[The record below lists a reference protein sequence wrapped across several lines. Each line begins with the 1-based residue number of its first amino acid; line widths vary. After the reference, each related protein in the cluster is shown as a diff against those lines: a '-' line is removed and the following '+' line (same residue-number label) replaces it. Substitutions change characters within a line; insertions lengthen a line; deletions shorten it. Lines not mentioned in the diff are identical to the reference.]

1 MLHINV
7 NDLLFIVFIYFYNMQ
22 RRGTLYEAETIL
34 ASLEHNLQEK
44 GIELL
49 KCGTDLGP
57 YMKDKNGDEFYTV
70 GLKMVVRKSVYIISK
85 LLKEEDK
92 NWNCGWAIHSEVESK
107 SKKLYSM
114 TTHKHTIE
122 MSISQVVESILKN
135 DPEICNTVDRPCQ
148 M

>member
-1 MLHINV
+1 
-7 NDLLFIVFIYFYNMQ
+7 MQ
-22 RRGTLYEAETIL
+22 RSGTLYEVETIL
-34 ASLEHNLQEK
+34 TSLEHCLQER

-57 YMKDKNGDEFYTV
+57 YIKDKNGKEFYTV
-70 GLKMVVRKSVYIISK
+70 GLKMIIRGSVYMITK
-85 LLKEEDK
+85 LLVEEDK

-107 SKKLYSM
+107 SKKLYGM

-135 DPEICNTVDRPCQ
+135 EPEICDSINRPCQ